1 MEIENIDINT
11 LSAHQQIDL
20 SEIISNIKKIKI
32 TSDTREELN
41 SSIKLLRKFKLY
53 ESSKWCSELLL
64 SINMDQSSQN
74 QNSNSSPNNTSQ
86 IIQAK
91 NLTNIFNKAASAS
104 SMISGGGAGTPGGV
118 RKNYLSN
125 SSKISP
131 FNSNNNGADIY
142 NIDNKYNNL
151 YEEYKINEKEIKE
164 TLNYANT
171 LFDLKEFL
179 KCINVL
185 TPLINPKYPRAMFL
199 YYYSK
204 YYLVSEKMQEEKL
217 NNNENIALKY
227 ASPDQLNK
235 LQIELSRYIENF
247 SPFLNYL
254 YGIILKDLKKY
265 EESKIYFIKALNSCP
280 FIWSCWIDLCFVLKQ
295 IGSKNSFNQIN
306 DHWMKYFYLENY
318 FIEKNYDTEAI
329 QILDLLQNYF
339 PNNSFI
345 QNQLAICYYNLHE
358 YELSIE
364 YFEKLF
370 QLDPLRYE
378 GIDIYSNILFIKEN
392 YCELSNLAY
401 RCYENNK
408 YRPETC
414 CVIGNFYALKG
425 EHPKAIAFFKRALK
439 LDNNYLPVYTLMGH
453 EFLEMKIISSA
464 VESYRTAID
473 IDPNDFRA
481 YYGLASVYE
490 ISQMYNFALY
500 YYMKAA
506 KSKSND
512 SRMFTA
518 LGMTYEK
525 LDKKQEAIKC
535 YEKAIIFKDKEG
547 IALYRMAKLYDE
559 MGDRDKAAVCFE
571 QNLTKNVEGNIDG
584 EAMIESCLYLSKYY
598 KEKTMYDK
606 AYNILMK
613 LKDYEGSE
621 KDEIHSL
628 LKEINNLRSNNNN
641 EYMDLNIK

>member
-1 MEIENIDINT
+1 MDIENIDIN
-11 LSAHQQIDL
+11 SIPIHQQIDL
-20 SEIISNIKKIKI
+20 TDILSSIKKIKI
-32 TSDTREELN
+32 TSETRDELN

-64 SINMDQSSQN
+64 SINADQLTQN

-104 SMISGGGAGTPGGV
+104 GGGNGTPGIH
-118 RKNYLSN
+118 KNNFLSN
-125 SSKISP
+125 SNKISP
-131 FNSNNNGADIY
+131 YNSNNNADIY
-142 NIDNKYNNL
+142 MIDNKYNNL
-151 YEEYKINEKEIKE
+151 YSEYKINEREIKE

-171 LFDLKEFL
+171 LFDLKEYL

-185 TPLINPKYPRAMFL
+185 SPLINPKYPRAMFL
-199 YYYSK
+199 YYYAK
-204 YYLVSEKMQEEKL
+204 YFLVIEKMQEEKL

-227 ASPDQLNK
+227 ASPDKLNK
-235 LQIELSRYIENF
+235 LQIELSQYKDNF

-254 YGIILKDLKKY
+254 YGIILKDLKIY

-280 FIWSCWIDLCFVLKQ
+280 FIWSCWVDLCFVLKQ
-295 IGSKNSFNQIN
+295 IGCKNVFNQLN
-306 DHWMKYFYLENY
+306 EHWMKYFYLENY
-318 FIEKNYDTEAI
+318 FIEKNYEIEAI

-370 QLDPLRYE
+370 QIDPLRYE
-378 GIDIYSNILFIKEN
+378 GLDIYSHILFIKEN

-439 LDNNYLPVYTLMGH
+439 LDNNFLPVYTLMGH

-473 IDPNDFRA
+473 IDPNDFAA
-481 YYGLASVYE
+481 YYGLGSVYE

-518 LGMTYEK
+518 LGMVYEK

-559 MGDRDKAAVCFE
+559 MGDRDKAAVCLE

-598 KEKTMYDK
+598 KEKTMYEK

-641 EYMDLNIK
+641 GSMDLNIK

>member
-1 MEIENIDINT
+1 MDIETIDIN
-11 LSAHQQIDL
+11 SIPNYEQIDL
-20 SEIISNIKKIKI
+20 TDILSNLKKVKI
-32 TSDTREELN
+32 TSETREELN

-64 SINMDQSSQN
+64 SITPEQPQN
-74 QNSNSSPNNTSQ
+74 LNVSLNNTTQ
-86 IIQAK
+86 TIQAK
-91 NLTNIFNKAASAS
+91 NLTNIFNKAASSAQRES
-104 SMISGGGAGTPGGV
+104 STPGID
-118 RKNYLSN
+118 RKNYIGN
-125 SSKISP
+125 VDKISP
-131 FNSNNNGADIY
+131 FIGNNTE
-142 NIDNKYNNL
+142 NIFGDKYHNI

-171 LFDLKEFL
+171 LFDLKEYN
-179 KCINVL
+179 KCINIL
-185 TPLINPKYPRAMFL
+185 SPLLNPKYPRAMFL
-199 YYYSK
+199 YYLSK

-217 NNNENIALKY
+217 NNNENLGLKY
-227 ASPDQLNK
+227 ASTDTLNK
-235 LQIELSRYIENF
+235 LQIELAEKISDF

-280 FIWSCWIDLCFVLKQ
+280 FIWSCWVDLCYVLKQ
-295 IGSKNSFNQIN
+295 IGSKNSFNLIN
-306 DHWMKYFYLENY
+306 DHWMKYFFLENY
-318 FIEKNYDTEAI
+318 FIEKNYDAEAI
-329 QILDLLQNYF
+329 QILDLLQNLF
-339 PNNSFI
+339 PNNAFI
-345 QNQLAICYYNLHE
+345 QNQLAVCYYNLHE

-370 QLDPLRYE
+370 QLDQYRYE
-378 GIDIYSNILFIKEN
+378 GVDFYSHILFIKEN

-439 LDNNYLPVYTLMGH
+439 LDNSYLPVYTLMGH

-473 IDPNDFRA
+473 VDPNDFNA

-506 KSKSND
+506 KSKPND

-525 LDKKQEAIKC
+525 LDKKVEAIKC

-559 MGDRDKAAVCFE
+559 MGEKDKAAVCFE
-571 QNLTKNVEGNIDG
+571 KNLTKNFEGNFDG
-584 EAMIESCLYLSKYY
+584 ESMIESCLYLGKYY
-598 KEKTMYDK
+598 KEKNMYDK

-628 LKEINNLRSNNNN
+628 IKEINNLRSNNNG
-641 EYMDLNIK
+641 YMDSNNYDLI

>member
-1 MEIENIDINT
+1 M
-11 LSAHQQIDL
+11 
-20 SEIISNIKKIKI
+20 
-32 TSDTREELN
+32 
-41 SSIKLLRKFKLY
+41 
-53 ESSKWCSELLL
+53 
-64 SINMDQSSQN
+64 
-74 QNSNSSPNNTSQ
+74 
-86 IIQAK
+86 
-91 NLTNIFNKAASAS
+91 
-104 SMISGGGAGTPGGV
+104 
-118 RKNYLSN
+118 
-125 SSKISP
+125 
-131 FNSNNNGADIY
+131 
-142 NIDNKYNNL
+142 
-151 YEEYKINEKEIKE
+151 
-164 TLNYANT
+164 
-171 LFDLKEFL
+171 
-179 KCINVL
+179 
-185 TPLINPKYPRAMFL
+185 
-199 YYYSK
+199 
-204 YYLVSEKMQEEKL
+204 
-217 NNNENIALKY
+217 
-227 ASPDQLNK
+227 
-235 LQIELSRYIENF
+235 
-247 SPFLNYL
+247 NYL

-265 EESKIYFIKALNSCP
+265 EEAKKYFIKSLNVCP
-280 FIWSCWIDLCFVLKQ
+280 FIWSCWVDLCFVIKQ
-295 IGSKNSFNQIN
+295 VGCKNSFNLIN

-318 FIEKNYDTEAI
+318 FIEKNYDNEALI
-329 QILDLLQNYF
+329 ILELLQNLF
-339 PNNSFI
+339 PNSTFI
-345 QNQLAICYYNLHE
+345 QNQFAIAYYNLHE

-378 GIDIYSNILFIKEN
+378 GVDIYSNILFIKEN

-473 IDPNDFRA
+473 IDPDDFRA

-500 YYMKAA
+500 YYIKAA

-547 IALYRMAKLYDE
+547 IALFRMAKLYDE
-559 MGDRDKAAVCFE
+559 MGEKNKAAVCFE
-571 QNLTKNVEGNIDG
+571 ENLAKNVEGNIDS
-584 EAMIESCLYLSKYY
+584 EALIESCLYLGKYY
-598 KEKTMYDK
+598 KEKTQYDK
-606 AYNILMK
+606 AYSILLK

-628 LKEINNLRSNNNN
+628 LKEINNLRSNNGNG
-641 EYMDLNIK
+641 EYIGINNIK

>member
-1 MEIENIDINT
+1 MEIDNIDINSIST
-11 LSAHQQIDL
+11 HQQIDL
-20 SEIISNIKKIKI
+20 SDILANIKKIKI
-32 TSDTREELN
+32 TSETRDELN

-64 SINMDQSSQN
+64 SINFDQSQN
-74 QNSNSSPNNTSQ
+74 QSINNTSQ

-104 SMISGGGAGTPGGV
+104 GGGNATPGIH
-118 RKNYLSN
+118 KNFLSN
-125 SSKISP
+125 SNKISP
-131 FNSNNNGADIY
+131 YNSNNNGGDLY
-142 NIDNKYNNL
+142 MVDNKYNNL
-151 YEEYKINEKEIKE
+151 YTEYKISEREIKE

-171 LFDLKEFL
+171 LFDLKEYQ

-185 TPLINPKYPRAMFL
+185 SPLINPKYQRAMFL
-199 YYYSK
+199 YYYAK
-204 YYLVSEKMQEEKL
+204 YFLVIEKMQEEKL
-217 NNNENIALKY
+217 N
-227 ASPDQLNK
+227 K
-235 LQIELSRYIENF
+235 LQIELSQYKDNF

-265 EESKIYFIKALNSCP
+265 EESKIYFIKALNICP

-295 IGSKNSFNQIN
+295 IGCKNSFNQLN

-318 FIEKNYDTEAI
+318 FLEKNYDTEAI

-358 YELSIE
+358 YELSLE
-364 YFEKLF
+364 CFEKLF

-473 IDPNDFRA
+473 LDPNDFRA

-559 MGDRDKAAVCFE
+559 MGEKDKAAVCFE
-571 QNLTKNVEGNIDG
+571 QNLTKNAEGNSDG

-606 AYNILMK
+606 AYNILLK

-621 KDEIHSL
+621 KDEIHTL

>member
-1 MEIENIDINT
+1 MDIDNIDNIDIN
-11 LSAHQQIDL
+11 SIPIHQQIDL
-20 SEIISNIKKIKI
+20 TDILSSLKRVKI
-32 TSDTREELN
+32 TSEMREELN

-64 SINMDQSSQN
+64 SIPTEQPQN
-74 QNSNSSPNNTSQ
+74 LNLNLNSTTQ
-86 IIQAK
+86 TIQAK
-91 NLTNIFNKAASAS
+91 NLTNIFNKAAGS
-104 SMISGGGAGTPGGV
+104 PGQIDGKV
-118 RKNYLSN
+118 IQEGSE
-125 SSKISP
+125 KISP
-131 FNSNNNGADIY
+131 FNTNLINNGE
-142 NIDNKYNNL
+142 NNKFSNL

-164 TLNYANT
+164 MLNYANT
-171 LFDLKEFL
+171 LFDLKEYL

-185 TPLINPKYPRAMFL
+185 SSYINPKYQRAMFL
-199 YYYSK
+199 YYLSK
-204 YYLVSEKMQEEKL
+204 YYLTTEKMQEEKL
-217 NNNENIALKY
+217 NNNENLGLKY
-227 ASPDQLNK
+227 ASPDMLNK
-235 LQIELSRYIENF
+235 LQIELSQYIPNF

-254 YGIILKDLKKY
+254 YGIILKDLKKF
-265 EESKIYFIKALNSCP
+265 EESKIFFIKALNSCP
-280 FIWSCWIDLCFVLKQ
+280 FIWSCWVDLCYVLKQ
-295 IGSKNSFNQIN
+295 IGSKNSFNLLN
-306 DHWMKYFYLENY
+306 DHWMKYFFLENY
-318 FIEKNYDTEAI
+318 FIEKNYEPEAI
-329 QILDLLQNYF
+329 QILDLLQNLF
-339 PNNSFI
+339 PNNTFI
-345 QNQLAICYYNLHE
+345 QNQLALCYYNMHE

-370 QLDPLRYE
+370 SLDPLRYE
-378 GIDIYSNILFIKEN
+378 GVDIYSNILFIKEN

-473 IDPNDFRA
+473 VDPNDFRA
-481 YYGLASVYE
+481 YYGLAAVYE

-500 YYMKAA
+500 YYIKAA

-525 LDKKQEAIKC
+525 LDKKIEAIKC

-547 IALYRMAKLYDE
+547 IALFRMAKLYDE
-559 MGDRDKAAVCFE
+559 MGEKDKAAVCFE
-571 QNLTKNVEGNIDG
+571 KNLTKNFEGNIDG
-584 EAMIESCLYLSKYY
+584 ESMIESCLYLGKYY
-598 KEKTMYDK
+598 KEKSMYDK

-621 KDEIHSL
+621 KDEIHAL
-628 LKEINNLRSNNNN
+628 IKEINNLRSNNNN
-641 EYMDLNIK
+641 LDGYMMDNNNYDFI

>member
-1 MEIENIDINT
+1 MDIDNIDNLDIY
-11 LSAHQQIDL
+11 SIPAHQQIDL
-20 SEIISNIKKIKI
+20 KDILSSLKRVKI
-32 TSDTREELN
+32 TSETREELN

-64 SINMDQSSQN
+64 SITPEQPQN
-74 QNSNSSPNNTSQ
+74 LSLNLNSTTQ
-86 IIQAK
+86 TIQAK
-91 NLTNIFNKAASAS
+91 NLTNIFNKAASSAQRDGGKEGS
-104 SMISGGGAGTPGGV
+104 DSG
-118 RKNYLSN
+118 
-125 SSKISP
+125 KISP
-131 FNSNNNGADIY
+131 FNTNLNNGDNIY
-142 NIDNKYNNL
+142 GNKYSKL
-151 YEEYKINEKEIKE
+151 YEEYKISEKEIKE
-164 TLNYANT
+164 ILNYANT
-171 LFDLKEFL
+171 LFDLKEYL

-185 TPLINPKYPRAMFL
+185 SPILNPKYPRAMFL
-199 YYYSK
+199 YYLSK
-204 YYLVSEKMQEEKL
+204 YYLASEKMQEEKL
-217 NNNENIALKY
+217 NNNENLGLKY
-227 ASPDQLNK
+227 ASSDMLNK
-235 LQIELSRYIENF
+235 LQIELSQYIQNF

-265 EESKIYFIKALNSCP
+265 DESKIFFIKALNSCP
-280 FIWSCWIDLCFVLKQ
+280 FMWSCWVDLCYVLKQ
-295 IGSKNSFNQIN
+295 IGNKNSFDLLN
-306 DHWMKYFYLENY
+306 DHWMKYFFLENY
-318 FIEKNYDTEAI
+318 FIEKNYEAEAI
-329 QILDLLQNYF
+329 QILDLLQNLF
-339 PNNSFI
+339 PNNTFI
-345 QNQLAICYYNLHE
+345 LNQLAICYYNIHE

-370 QLDPLRYE
+370 SLDPLRYE
-378 GIDIYSNILFIKEN
+378 GVDIYSNILFIKEN

-414 CVIGNFYALKG
+414 CVVGNFYALKG

-473 IDPNDFRA
+473 VDPSDFRA
-481 YYGLASVYE
+481 YYGLAAVYE

-525 LDKKQEAIKC
+525 LDKKIEAIKC

-559 MGDRDKAAVCFE
+559 MGEKDKAAVCFE
-571 QNLTKNVEGNIDG
+571 KNLTKNFEGNIDG
-584 EAMIESCLYLSKYY
+584 ESMIESCLYLGKYY
-598 KEKTMYDK
+598 KEKSMYDK

-613 LKDYEGSE
+613 LKDYEGNE
-621 KDEIHSL
+621 RDEIHAL
-628 LKEINNLRSNNNN
+628 IKEINNLRSNNNN
-641 EYMDLNIK
+641 GYMDSNGYDFI

>member
-1 MEIENIDINT
+1 M
-11 LSAHQQIDL
+11 
-20 SEIISNIKKIKI
+20 
-32 TSDTREELN
+32 
-41 SSIKLLRKFKLY
+41 
-53 ESSKWCSELLL
+53 
-64 SINMDQSSQN
+64 
-74 QNSNSSPNNTSQ
+74 
-86 IIQAK
+86 
-91 NLTNIFNKAASAS
+91 
-104 SMISGGGAGTPGGV
+104 
-118 RKNYLSN
+118 
-125 SSKISP
+125 
-131 FNSNNNGADIY
+131 
-142 NIDNKYNNL
+142 
-151 YEEYKINEKEIKE
+151 
-164 TLNYANT
+164 
-171 LFDLKEFL
+171 
-179 KCINVL
+179 
-185 TPLINPKYPRAMFL
+185 
-199 YYYSK
+199 
-204 YYLVSEKMQEEKL
+204 
-217 NNNENIALKY
+217 
-227 ASPDQLNK
+227 
-235 LQIELSRYIENF
+235 
-247 SPFLNYL
+247 
-254 YGIILKDLKKY
+254 
-265 EESKIYFIKALNSCP
+265 
-280 FIWSCWIDLCFVLKQ
+280 
-295 IGSKNSFNQIN
+295 
-306 DHWMKYFYLENY
+306 
-318 FIEKNYDTEAI
+318 
-329 QILDLLQNYF
+329 DLLQNLF
-339 PNNSFI
+339 PNNTFI

-378 GIDIYSNILFIKEN
+378 GVDIYSNILFIKEN

-439 LDNNYLPVYTLMGH
+439 LDNGYLPVYTLMGH

-473 IDPNDFRA
+473 VDPNDFRA

-525 LDKKQEAIKC
+525 LDKKIEAIKC
-535 YEKAIIFKDKEG
+535 YEKAIVFKDKEG

-559 MGDRDKAAVCFE
+559 MGEKDKAAVCFE
-571 QNLTKNVEGNIDG
+571 KNLTKNFEGNIDG
-584 EAMIESCLYLSKYY
+584 ESMIESCLYLGKYY
-598 KEKTMYDK
+598 KEKSLYEK

-628 LKEINNLRSNNNN
+628 IKEINNLRSNNNGYLDN
-641 EYMDLNIK
+641 NNYDLV

>member
-1 MEIENIDINT
+1 
-11 LSAHQQIDL
+11 
-20 SEIISNIKKIKI
+20 
-32 TSDTREELN
+32 
-41 SSIKLLRKFKLY
+41 
-53 ESSKWCSELLL
+53 
-64 SINMDQSSQN
+64 
-74 QNSNSSPNNTSQ
+74 
-86 IIQAK
+86 
-91 NLTNIFNKAASAS
+91 
-104 SMISGGGAGTPGGV
+104 
-118 RKNYLSN
+118 
-125 SSKISP
+125 
-131 FNSNNNGADIY
+131 
-142 NIDNKYNNL
+142 
-151 YEEYKINEKEIKE
+151 
-164 TLNYANT
+164 
-171 LFDLKEFL
+171 
-179 KCINVL
+179 
-185 TPLINPKYPRAMFL
+185 MFL
-199 YYYSK
+199 YYLSK
-204 YYLVSEKMQEEKL
+204 YYLVSEKIQEEKL
-217 NNNENIALKY
+217 NNNENMGVKY
-227 ASPDQLNK
+227 ASPDMLNK
-235 LQIELSRYIENF
+235 LQIDLSQYIQNF

-265 EESKIYFIKALNSCP
+265 DESKIYFIKALNACP
-280 FIWSCWIDLCFVLKQ
+280 FIWSCWVDLCYVLKQ
-295 IGSKNSFNQIN
+295 IGSKNSFNLLN

-329 QILDLLQNYF
+329 QILDILQNLF
-339 PNNSFI
+339 PNNTFI
-345 QNQLAICYYNLHE
+345 QNQLANCYYNLHE

-378 GIDIYSNILFIKEN
+378 GVDIYSHILFIKEN

-439 LDNNYLPVYTLMGH
+439 LDNSFLPVYTLMGH

-473 IDPNDFRA
+473 VDPDDYRA

-500 YYMKAA
+500 YYIKAA
-506 KSKSND
+506 KSKPND

-525 LDKKQEAIKC
+525 LDKKVEAIKC
-535 YEKAIIFKDKEG
+535 YEKAIVFKDKEG

-559 MGDRDKAAVCFE
+559 MGEKDKAAVCFE
-571 QNLTKNVEGNIDG
+571 KNLTKNFEGNIDG
-584 EAMIESCLYLSKYY
+584 ESMIESCLYLGKYY
-598 KEKTMYDK
+598 KEKSMYDK

-628 LKEINNLRSNNNN
+628 IKEINNLRSNNNG
-641 EYMDLNIK
+641 YMDNNNYDII